1 MAEAIKFTEEEV
13 SQLNKLRQ
21 DVAETFTKLGQI
33 QIEKK
38 RRIEEVTKV
47 EDELLQKHSNLVQL
61 EQEIF
66 TGLNEKYGDGNYDGL
81 PQIHLYQVKIK
92 KKNLYLKKLK
102 NNL

>member
-13 SQLNKLRQ
+13 SQLNQLRQ

-66 TGLNEKYGDGNYDGL
+66 TGLNKKYGDGNYD
-81 PQIHLYQVKIK
+81 PASNTFVPSENKQEKSIAKEVKK
-92 KKNLYLKKLK
+92 
-102 NNL
+102 

>member
-13 SQLNKLRQ
+13 SQLNQLRQ
-21 DVAETFTKLGQI
+21 DVTETFTKLGQL

-47 EDELLQKHSNLVQL
+47 EDELLQKHSNLVQQ

-66 TGLNEKYGDGNYDGL
+66 KGLNDKYGDGNYD
-81 PQIHLYQVKIK
+81 PTSNTFIPSETKEEKSISKESK
-92 KKNLYLKKLK
+92 K
-102 NNL
+102 

>member
-13 SQLNKLRQ
+13 SQLNQLRQ

-66 TGLNEKYGDGNYDGL
+66 TGLNKKYGDGNYD
-81 PQIHLYQVKIK
+81 PTSNTFVPSENKQEKSISKEVKK
-92 KKNLYLKKLK
+92 
-102 NNL
+102 